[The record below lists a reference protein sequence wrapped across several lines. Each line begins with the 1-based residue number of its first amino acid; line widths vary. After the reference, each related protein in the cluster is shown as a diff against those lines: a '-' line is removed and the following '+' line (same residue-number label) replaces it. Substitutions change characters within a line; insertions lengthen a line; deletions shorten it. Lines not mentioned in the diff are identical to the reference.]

1 MASSMTLMSSR
12 KLPPAKKPTRFSDF
26 KVRSDDKNAAIDV

>member
-1 MASSMTLMSSR
+1 MASSMTRMSSR
-12 KLPPAKKPTRFSDF
+12 KPLHAKKPTRSSDL